1 LPSIGRWLMRDRPQ
15 QRRSLLVFSDD
26 WGRHPSSCQ
35 HLVRCLLPRY
45 EVHWVNTI
53 GTRKPSWNFATLSR
67 GLEKLRHWTRRG
79 DVPILPANL
88 RTHNPKMWPSFCGF
102 ARKLNRELLVRQ
114 LAPLVRHL
122 PEPVIAVT
130 TLPLVADLVG
140 ILPVTRWV
148 YYCVD

>member
-1 LPSIGRWLMRDRPQ
+1 MRDRPQ

-79 DVPILPANL
+79 DVPRLEYTRFGGL
-88 RTHNPKMWPSFCGF
+88 SQW
-102 ARKLNRELLVRQ
+102 NRR
-114 LAPLVRHL
+114 
-122 PEPVIAVT
+122 
-130 TLPLVADLVG
+130 G
-140 ILPVTRWV
+140 VTRTWSKQT
-148 YYCVD
+148 